1 MNLVF
6 VSTGIYPNQHAAAIR
21 HSTIAQGVVEK
32 GHELNFFIL
41 TPQPWKSNEINYKGV
56 IYKSLNEYHGNNK
69 FEKVIHYMKALKKLK
84 SAVLKINEDSK
95 IDGLVIFSIDVL
107 LIKSLQTFA
116 KNHNIRIFHERTEL
130 PYIVGYNNSLSGTL
144 MYNFYMKR
152 LIPRFDGIF
161 VISDKL
167 KNVISS
173 YNKNVEKIL
182 TVVDIDFFRTVNDKI
197 YNFPYIAYCG
207 NMESKKDGLPILLAS
222 FAQLSEHFPDHKLLL
237 IGQNPNNSEMQNN
250 LQIINKY
257 KIEKK
262 VVFTGF
268 VSRES
273 MPQLLCHADLLVVSK
288 PDNEQN
294 SGNFPIKI
302 GEYLATGVPVVV
314 TNVGEISK
322 FIIDGISGYIA
333 EPGSSTSFYQKMAEA
348 LSNPDQSKQIGT
360 NGKKIAENVFNYKIQ
375 TGNLISYIGQKN
387 LVYGN

>member
-1 MNLVF
+1 MKLVF
-6 VSTGIYPNQHAAAIR
+6 ISTGIYPNQHAAAIR
-21 HSTIAQGVVEK
+21 HSTIAQGVVEN

-56 IYKSLNEYHGNNK
+56 IYKCLNQYHGNNK
-69 FEKVIHYMKALKKLK
+69 FEKVIYFLKALRRLKK
-84 SAVLKINEDSK
+84 AIIKINQDSK
-95 IDGLVIFSIDVL
+95 IDGLVVFSIDVL
-107 LIKSLQTFA
+107 LIKSLLVFA
-116 KNHNIRIFHERTEL
+116 KNNNIRIFHERTEL
-130 PYIVGYNNSLSGTL
+130 PYIVGYNNSYLGTL
-144 MYNFYMKR
+144 RYNFYMKS

-173 YNKNVEKIL
+173 YNQNVEKIL
-182 TVVDIDFFRTVNDKI
+182 TVVDIDFFKTVKNKI
-197 YNFPYIAYCG
+197 YSFPYIAYCG
-207 NMESKKDGLPILLAS
+207 NMESKKDGLPILIES
-222 FAQLSEHFPDHKLLL
+222 FARLSEQFPDHKLLL
-237 IGQNPNNSEMQNN
+237 IGENPNNAEMENN
-250 LQIINKY
+250 LQIITKCNIK
-257 KIEKK
+257 KK

-333 EPGSSTSFYQKMAEA
+333 EPGSSASFYQKMAEA
-348 LSNPDQSKQIGT
+348 LSNPDQSKQIGK

-375 TGNLISYIGQKN
+375 TNNLISYIGNKI
-387 LVYGN
+387 